1 MSAAKCTCGSVQN
14 LQVCSGCKGIF
25 YCSKEHQKSDWKAH
39 KPLCTKV
46 QEAVPKGVIK
56 ETKVAGESGKVPK
69 PKQKVT
75 VSYVGKFLNGE
86 IFDQSE
92 TFSFVL
98 GAGQVIK
105 GWDDGIG
112 QLSKG
117 EKAILYISSD
127 YAYGKGGY
135 PPQIPPNFPLVFDV
149 ELKEYN

>member
-1 MSAAKCTCGSVQN
+1 MAAKCNCGSTQN

-39 KPLCTKV
+39 KPLCTKI
-46 QEAVPKGVIK
+46 QQAATQGVVK
-56 ETKVAGESGKVPK
+56 ETTTEGEKSKVPK

-75 VSYVGKFLNGE
+75 VSYVGKFLNGH

-92 TFSFVL
+92 EFSFML

-105 GWDDGIG
+105 GWDTGIG
-112 QLSKG
+112 QLCKG
-117 EKAILYISSD
+117 EKATLYITGD

-135 PPQIPPNFPLVFDV
+135 PPDIPPNFPLVFDV
-149 ELKEYN
+149 ELKEFS